1 MGMDV
6 YGLNPQLKS
15 ERPKIDFSDATEQ
28 ERTEYFDAL
37 DLFERDNPGYY
48 FRNNVWW
55 WRPLW
60 DYVCDVCES
69 VMSDTDAERGEY
81 NEGYEYDAEL
91 TAKMVA
97 LLDADIAQNGHH
109 LYEKKHLAEQE
120 KARKK
125 EESGEIE
132 KAWVC
137 SYPFDPVNVEE
148 FVDFLKNSGGFKIC

>member
-60 DYVCDVCES
+60 DYACDVCES

-109 LYEKKHLAEQE
+109 LYEKKT
-120 KARKK
+120 
-125 EESGEIE
+125 S
-132 KAWVC
+132 C
-137 SYPFDPVNVEE
+137 
-148 FVDFLKNSGGFKIC
+148 